1 MPNEIPSI
9 MPFGVVVGGGG
20 GGGGEGSLGIG
31 QVLSWLLV

>member
-1 MPNEIPSI
+1 